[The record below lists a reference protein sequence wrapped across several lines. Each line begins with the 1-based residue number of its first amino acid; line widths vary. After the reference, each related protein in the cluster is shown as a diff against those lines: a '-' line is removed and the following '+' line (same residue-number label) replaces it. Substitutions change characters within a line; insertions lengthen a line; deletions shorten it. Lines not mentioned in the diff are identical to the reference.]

1 VLPTAVIAFDCRV
14 IEVKAVGTHNVIIAG
29 VVALQLGAPGP
40 ALVYHERAYKQ
51 V

>member
-1 VLPTAVIAFDCRV
+1 VFF
-14 IEVKAVGTHNVIIAG
+14 AG
-29 VVALQLGAPGP
+29 VEAVHLGAPGP